1 MAGNT
6 TNISI
11 RISEATLL
19 SYQMKENGSFH
30 LLVAII
36 LLKQSMIIFAS
47 CYSHAIFLTPAMAL
61 VCMIFGIHSQFIHW
75 KNNFLMGMIPW

>member
-1 MAGNT
+1 MSEATIPIKELMEKTEQWLLGQGYKKST
-6 TNISI
+6 LGFYRATQS
-11 RISEATLL
+11 ISEATLL

-47 CYSHAIFLTPAMAL
+47 CYSHAIFLQPE
-61 VCMIFGIHSQFIHW
+61 
-75 KNNFLMGMIPW
+75 